1 MAKCECCGRVLENKG
16 HRLCRR
22 CYARSKQ
29 EEIVYTRYGWKE
41 VPHGCRAEKDDY
53 LYYVKETLRRNVE
66 VIFYNFI
73 QKAIATAKDI
83 RQDMIL
89 LPQVALSAI
98 ICKTGQPEKQW
109 ELNRVVDFLLVDQS
123 FSPLVCIEINDKT
136 HEEPERIKRDLFVK
150 EACAAAGIPLVPL
163 WVGVWRDAV
172 KNKSEEAAEA
182 EEIRYIQKELR
193 EALET
198 RKNQARKPDIYR
210 IYNADGDSILDI
222 QRG

>member
-1 MAKCECCGRVLENKG
+1 
-16 HRLCRR
+16 
-22 CYARSKQ
+22 
-29 EEIVYTRYGWKE
+29 
-41 VPHGCRAEKDDY
+41 
-53 LYYVKETLRRNVE
+53 
-66 VIFYNFI
+66 
-73 QKAIATAKDI
+73 
-83 RQDMIL
+83 MIL

-123 FSPLVCIEINDKT
+123 FSPQICIEINDKT

-172 KNKSEEAAEA
+172 KNESEEVAEA

-193 EALET
+193 KALKA
-198 RKNQARKPDIYR
+198 RKNEVRKPDIYR